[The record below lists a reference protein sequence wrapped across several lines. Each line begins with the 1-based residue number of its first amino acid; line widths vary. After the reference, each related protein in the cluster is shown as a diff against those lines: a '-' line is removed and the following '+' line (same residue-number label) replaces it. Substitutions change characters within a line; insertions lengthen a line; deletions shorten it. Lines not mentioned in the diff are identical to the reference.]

1 MTTVAKRPGVKVG
14 VDFSFPLLERCREH
28 FKKRACETSKPKQ
41 NVYCYNWW
49 LRNMAVALSYA

>member
-28 FKKRACETSKPKQ
+28 FKKGRVKRP
-41 NVYCYNWW
+41 N
-49 LRNMAVALSYA
+49 RNKTLIVITGI